1 MKKIAIENLNALY
14 NAIGEKY
21 PLYLPVSDGTE
32 TNFAAYKEGVNVD
45 LNRLKTVKSPKDL
58 FFPQSEEMMRFEKK
72 EGKWQFFDSAKKR
85 DPFVLFGVR
94 ACDFKAFE
102 VLDNVFLNDPKDTY
116 YAHRR
121 EAAIIVTLA
130 CFKPN
135 QACFC
140 PVFGLDA
147 TKPQGDITAYL
158 TAENLYLDANTEKG
172 EALFSALGDMSGKL
186 KDAQKAD
193 EKTVAAEQKAA
204 KERFDKLP
212 FKNLDLTPF
221 KADMKETFAD
231 EKWQKLSQ
239 GCLGCG
245 ACTFVCPTCQCF
257 DIRDF
262 KAKDG
267 VIRFRCWDS
276 CMYSDFTQMAGGNP
290 RTTQTQ
296 RFRQRFM
303 HKLVYYPKRYGGTYS
318 CVGCGRCVEKCPQH
332 LNIVKVIKEFSKDGK
347 EGE

>member
-1 MKKIAIENLNALY
+1 MAAAAL
-14 NAIGEKY
+14 
-21 PLYLPVSDGTE
+21 P
-32 TNFAAYKEGVNVD
+32 
-45 LNRLKTVKSPKDL
+45 
-58 FFPQSEEMMRFEKK
+58 
-72 EGKWQFFDSAKKR
+72 
-85 DPFVLFGVR
+85 
-94 ACDFKAFE
+94 E
-102 VLDNVFLNDPKDTY
+102 V
-116 YAHRR
+116 A
-121 EAAIIVTLA
+121 
-130 CFKPN
+130 
-135 QACFC
+135 
-140 PVFGLDA
+140 
-147 TKPQGDITAYL
+147 
-158 TAENLYLDANTEKG
+158 
-172 EALFSALGDMSGKL
+172 
-186 KDAQKAD
+186 
-193 EKTVAAEQKAA
+193 VAAEQKAA